1 MRPPELRIATYN
13 VEWFAELFDKHDK
26 LLLDQEWSRKYNV
39 RRIDQAIAIAE
50 VIERVD
56 ADIILIVEAPNTGN
70 TQDTVKALETFT
82 KHFGLRQNAVA
93 MGFANDTHQELAA
106 IYDPFVV
113 DVRHDP
119 IGEFSAGDSE
129 VHAPRFDSKFRYDVD
144 VDGKTEVFEFSKPPV
159 ELAVENLKTG
169 KKLRLIGVHTKS
181 KSTHGANNTKEEL
194 GMLVDNRRKQLAQC
208 IWIRQRAEEHLAAGD
223 PFIVLGDFNDGPG
236 VNGFENLFARSGV
249 EIVLGDSETGLL
261 VEPHAAIML
270 DPRQAWSLSTARFYI
285 SKFKRYLNALLDY
298 IMLSPD
304 LAQTTNPAW
313 RIWHPFDDPE
323 CFDDKSLQNALL
335 TASDHFPVSVDLDY

>member
-1 MRPPELRIATYN
+1 MRIATYN
-13 VEWFAELFDKHDK
+13 IEWFAELFDKHDK
-26 LLLDQEWSRKYNV
+26 LLLDQEWSRRYNV
-39 RRIDQAIAIAE
+39 RRVDQATAIAE

-56 ADIILIVEAPNTGN
+56 ADIMLIVEAPNTGR
-70 TQDTVKALETFT
+70 TQDTVKALKAFT
-82 KHFGLRQNAVA
+82 KHFGLRQNAVV
-93 MGFANDTHQELAA
+93 MGYANDTHQELAV

-113 DVRHDP
+113 DLCHDP
-119 IGEFSAGDSE
+119 MGEFSAGDTE
-129 VHAPRFDSKFRYDVD
+129 VRAPRFDSKFRYDVD
-144 VDGKTEVFEFSKPPV
+144 VDGKAEIFDFSKPPI
-159 ELAVENLKTG
+159 ELAVKNLTTG
-169 KKLRLIGVHTKS
+169 NKLRLIGVHTKS
-181 KSTHGANNTKEEL
+181 KSTHGANTSKEEI

-223 PFIVLGDFNDGPG
+223 PFIILGDFNDGPG

-249 EIVLGDSETGLL
+249 EIVLGDHETGLL
-261 VEPHAAIML
+261 VEPNAAIML

-304 LAQTTNPAW
+304 LVQTTNPEW

-323 CFDDKSLQNALL
+323 CFDDKSLQSALL